1 MVMQRIRDAGKS
13 FMTSD
18 KSRSKSSGSIQE
30 EYIEVD
36 VSGGVGGGRPP
47 ASAGKMGIVIEG
59 IAEFSD
65 TEKVLKFLRE
75 GNIVFLKVKAIREK
89 DLGELKRVVERLK
102 RTVVAQNGDIVGV
115 EQDWLILVPEHV
127 IVHR

>member
-1 MVMQRIRDAGKS
+1 MVMQRIRDVGKS
-13 FMTSD
+13 FMPSD
-18 KSRSKSSGSIQE
+18 KFRSSGSLQE

-36 VSGGVGGGRPP
+36 VGGSVGGGRVP
-47 ASAGKMGIVIEG
+47 SSTGKMGIVIEG
-59 IAEFSD
+59 VAEFSD

-75 GNIVFLKVKAIREK
+75 GNIVLLKVKAIREK

-102 RTVVAQNGDIVGV
+102 RTVVAQNGDIVGI
-115 EQDWLILVPEHV
+115 EQDWILIVPEHV

>member
-1 MVMQRIRDAGKS
+1 MVLRKIKDMGRN
-13 FMTSD
+13 FMPAD
-18 KSRSKSSGSIQE
+18 RPRNVPLEE

-36 VSGGVGGGRPP
+36 VGGGVGGRGGP
-47 ASAGKMGIVIEG
+47 SVGKMGIVIESV
-59 IAEFSD
+59 AEFGD

-75 GNIVFLKVKAIREK
+75 GTIVLLKVKALREK

-115 EQDWLILVPEHV
+115 EQDWLLLVPEHV

>member
-1 MVMQRIRDAGKS
+1 MVLQKIKDMGKN
-13 FMTSD
+13 FMPSD
-18 KSRSKSSGSIQE
+18 RPRTGSIEE

-36 VSGGVGGGRPP
+36 VGGGTGGRAVPG
-47 ASAGKMGIVIEG
+47 AGKMGIVIES
-59 IAEFSD
+59 IAEFGD

-75 GNIVFLKVKAIREK
+75 GTIVLLKVKTLREK

-115 EQDWLILVPEHV
+115 EQDWLLLVPEHV

>member
-1 MVMQRIRDAGKS
+1 MVLQKIKDMGKS
-13 FMTSD
+13 FMPAD
-18 KSRSKSSGSIQE
+18 RPRGVPLEE

-36 VSGGVGGGRPP
+36 VGGGVGGGRGVP
-47 ASAGKMGIVIEG
+47 SAGKMGIVIESV
-59 IAEFSD
+59 AEFGD

-75 GNIVFLKVKAIREK
+75 GTIVLLKVKALREK

-115 EQDWLILVPEHV
+115 EQDWLLLVPEHV

>member
-1 MVMQRIRDAGKS
+1 MVMQRIRNVGKS
-13 FMTSD
+13 FMPSD
-18 KSRSKSSGSIQE
+18 RSKSSGSLQE

-36 VSGGVGGGRPP
+36 VGGSVGGGRAPGGT
-47 ASAGKMGIVIEG
+47 GKLGIVIEG

-75 GNIVFLKVKAIREK
+75 GNIVLLKVKTIREK

-115 EQDWLILVPEHV
+115 EQDWLLLVPEHV
-127 IVHR
+127 MVHR